1 MTPEGVRISHLP
13 VTLQN
18 VYVTLFFN
26 LFFNR
31 NTARIHSNVTNL
43 HILE

>member
-18 VYVTLFFN
+18 VYVTLFF
-26 LFFNR
+26 LIYFLIAIQPEF
-31 NTARIHSNVTNL
+31 TQT
-43 HILE
+43 